1 MRCGGFHHMDNR
13 RKIPGRWCPVSRGR
27 RTWRFFCIFATDMW
41 WAFAFLSSALL
52 GCYDSFKKASLKD
65 NAVIPVLFLNTVISA
80 AILLPFAVGSG
91 WGGWDVQKYIVLKS
105 CIVLSSWVA
114 GYYAMKYL
122 PLTIVGPVN
131 ATRPVMVLIGAM
143 LIFGE
148 RLNLLQWI
156 GVALAGVSFFLLS
169 LSSKKEGI
177 DFKRNRWVWCLVLAA
192 VIGAASGLYDRFL
205 MAPSEGGGLGLNRLQ
220 VLSWYN
226 IYQAGMMLAMLL
238 ILWYPRRKESTPFRW
253 SWTIPM
259 ISIFLCGADFMYLW
273 ALTDEAA
280 MISVVSMIRRGS
292 VVVSFLFGAL
302 VFREKNLR
310 SKALDLLLVLL
321 GMVFL
326 YLGSR

>member
-1 MRCGGFHHMDNR
+1 
-13 RKIPGRWCPVSRGR
+13 
-27 RTWRFFCIFATDMW
+27 MW

-156 GVALAGVSFFLLS
+156 GVVLAGVSFFLLS

-226 IYQAGMMLAMLL
+226 VYQAGMMLAMLL

-310 SKALDLLLVLL
+310 SKAFDLLLVLL